1 MVEPTRFAQ
10 TDESGC
16 KGFVKLRALFAPQD
30 IECFLNGHTGSV
42 GAMAGHGIKGIT
54 DADDACGDWHG
65 FALEPTGVTP
75 PIRTLV
81 MQVNS
86 ISNQTREWMPCEHP
100 ESDVRMR
107 FDDGVFLIGQTIS
120 FPQDR
125 VWNTDFAQVMQKTA
139 QLDPCHF
146 IRG

>member
-1 MVEPTRFAQ
+1 
-10 TDESGC
+10 
-16 KGFVKLRALFAPQD
+16 
-30 IECFLNGHTGSV
+30 
-42 GAMAGHGIKGIT
+42 MAGHGIKGIADT
-54 DADDACGDWHG
+54 DDACRDWHG
-65 FALEPTGVTP
+65 FAFESTGVTQ

-86 ISNQTREWMPCEHP
+86 VSNQTREWMPSEHP